1 MLLNQIN
8 YLRINYYTK
17 GPKIV
22 KKTIVTLI
30 TILATVYYIATTLLN
45 ADFSNAEAL
54 LIFLIFIFPYVFR
67 NLLMGY
73 FLIHS
78 FFQKAKD
85 IDDSNVT
92 TLVSLFGTNLSVF
105 VGLFFNLQTTT
116 PNVSLL
122 FLGAILSLTILPFYL
137 AGLMALGYN
146 LTILPEANSLNTK
159 GIYSISRHPLYLC
172 YIAWFVLQNL
182 LCQTWIMVFVS
193 IIQIILLILRA
204 KYEETI
210 LEKNFPE
217 YKEYRES
224 VWWIG
229 RIESNQSE

>member
-1 MLLNQIN
+1 M
-8 YLRINYYTK
+8 
-17 GPKIV
+17 
-22 KKTIVTLI
+22 KKNIVTLI
-30 TILATVYYIATTLLN
+30 TILATIYYIANTLLN
-45 ADFSNAEAL
+45 ADFSNGKSL

-85 IDDSNVT
+85 IDDSNLT

-105 VGLFFNLQTTT
+105 VGLFVNLQTAT
-116 PNVSLL
+116 PNLSLL
-122 FLGAILSLTILPFYL
+122 FMGTILSLIIFPFYL
-137 AGLMALGYN
+137 AGLITLGYN
-146 LTILPEANSLNTK
+146 LTILPEAKSLNTK

-172 YIAWFVLQNL
+172 YIVWFVLQNL
-182 LCQTWIMVFVS
+182 VCQTWIMVFIS
-193 IIQIILLILRA
+193 IIQIVLLILRA

-224 VWWIG
+224 VYWIG
-229 RIESNQSE
+229 RIENNQSE